1 LVIALMMIVEHEF
14 GDATPQG
21 ALHEALRIGI
31 QIGLSGRQANDSSP
45 LSSAKIAS
53 GDRRHE

>member
-1 LVIALMMIVEHEF
+1 MMIVEHEF